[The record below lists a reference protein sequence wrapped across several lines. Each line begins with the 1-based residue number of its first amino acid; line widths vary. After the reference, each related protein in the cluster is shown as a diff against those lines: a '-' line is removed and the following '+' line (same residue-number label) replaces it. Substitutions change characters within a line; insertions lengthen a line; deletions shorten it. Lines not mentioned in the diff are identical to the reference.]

1 MTLRLPALTAAVAL
15 VAVLGGCAGAPSESD
30 DTVSVV
36 VSTDVY
42 GSLVELVGGDAA
54 SVTSLISGARD
65 PHSFEASARDQL
77 AISRAD
83 LVIANGGGYDPFVQ
97 QLLDGAHTD
106 APLIVATDV
115 PGIDAGSNEHLWY
128 DLAAMELVAAAI
140 ADALGDLDP
149 TNAELFA
156 ANYASLAASL
166 MGLEAEADALRGTLD
181 GRGVVVTEP
190 VPLYLLERIGLRN
203 RTPDAF
209 TEAIEEGADVPP
221 AALAE
226 TLALLSSD
234 AVVMLAY
241 NDQTSSPET
250 ERVRNAAEAAGIP
263 VVSFTETLPA
273 GKDYVTWMTANLAAI
288 GRALLP

>member
-1 MTLRLPALTAAVAL
+1 VTLRLPALTAAVAL

>member
-1 MTLRLPALTAAVAL
+1 VTLRLPALTAAVAL
-15 VAVLGGCAGAPSESD
+15 VAVLGGCAGAPTESG

-115 PGIDAGSNEHLWY
+115 PGIAAGSNEHLWY

-181 GRGVVVTEP
+181 GRGVAVTEP

-250 ERVRNAAEAAGIP
+250 ERLRNAAEAAGIP
-263 VVSFTETLPA
+263 VVSFTETLPD
-273 GKDYVTWMTANLAAI
+273 GEDYVAWMTANLAAI

>member
-1 MTLRLPALTAAVAL
+1 VTLRLPALTAAVAL
-15 VAVLGGCAGAPSESD
+15 VAVLGGCAGAPSESG

-42 GSLVELVGGDAA
+42 GSLVELVGGDAV

-106 APLIVATDV
+106 APLIVATEV

-190 VPLYLLERIGLRN
+190 VPLYLLERVGLRN

-273 GKDYVTWMTANLAAI
+273 GKDYVAWMTANLAAI